1 MMATLCSLCCGSGE
15 TTASSAQPF
24 WVGSAGPW
32 IFVDRDSV
40 PWRHVLNYL
49 RDKYDGVDVVER
61 LSQIDPRER
70 VLVTLEA
77 RRLGLRELE
86 SLMGALRGSRCR
98 RSCAR

>member
-1 MMATLCSLCCGSGE
+1 MMATLCSLCCESGE
-15 TTASSAQPF
+15 TTASSAPPF
-24 WVGSAGPW
+24 WVGSTGPW
-32 IFVDRDSV
+32 VFIDRDSV

-49 RDKYDGVDVVER
+49 RDKNDNIDVVER

-86 SLMGALRGSRCR
+86 SPME
-98 RSCAR
+98 